1 MSVFLCKLAGY
12 RLTSV
17 MLAQCLILTFS
28 EDEQN
33 AETKGETFISCTVIN
48 RQEEEIGAFYVI
60 SINQN
65 GQLLNFQL

>member
-1 MSVFLCKLAGY
+1 
-12 RLTSV
+12 

-33 AETKGETFISCTVIN
+33 VETKGETLISCTVIN

-60 SINQN
+60 SIKQN